1 MLKIN
6 RKIYTGSDFWLLAD
20 ASPKKKKKKKVAV
33 STRKERNV
41 GLTGRCF
48 VQ

>member
-20 ASPKKKKKKKVAV
+20 ASPKKKKKKVAV